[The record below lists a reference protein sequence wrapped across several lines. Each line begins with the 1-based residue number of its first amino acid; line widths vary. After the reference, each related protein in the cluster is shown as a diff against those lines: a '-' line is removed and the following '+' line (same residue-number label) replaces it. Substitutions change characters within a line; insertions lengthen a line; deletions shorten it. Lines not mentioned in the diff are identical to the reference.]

1 MVLDA
6 SALVAIILGEPGAPS
21 LELAVERDDVRLVS
35 AVSVVEAGIVVE
47 SRLGPEGAR
56 SLDRALAAMDASVV
70 PVDAEHAREARLAWS
85 DYGKGRHVAALD
97 LGDCFTYALAL
108 VQGEP
113 VLATGD
119 EFIRAGLEQVSR

>member
-1 MVLDA
+1 MVVDT
-6 SALVAIILGEPGAPS
+6 SALVAIILGEPGAPG
-21 LELAVERDDVRLVS
+21 LELAIERDEVRLVS

-70 PVDAEHAREARLAWS
+70 PVDAEQAREARLAWS
-85 DYGKGRHVAALD
+85 DYGIGRHAAALN

-108 VQGEP
+108 AHGEP
-113 VLATGD
+113 VLATGA
-119 EFIRAGLEQVSR
+119 EFVQAGLEQVSS

>member
-6 SALVAIILGEPGAPS
+6 SALVAIILGEPGAPA
-21 LELAVERDDVRLVS
+21 LELAIERDDVRLVS
-35 AVSVVEAGIVVE
+35 AATVVEAGIVVE

-56 SLDRALAAMDASVV
+56 SLDRALAAVDASIV
-70 PVDAEHAREARLAWS
+70 PVDAEQAREARLAWS
-85 DYGKGRHVAALD
+85 DYGKGRHAAALN

-108 VQGEP
+108 LQGEP

-119 EFIRAGLEQVSR
+119 EFARAGLEQVSR